1 MMKRKIVTL
10 SGSLR
15 FWNEILSVAC
25 TLSADGIIILVPFKD
40 PRGDD
45 LPEEAKIMH
54 DKLHHQRIDMSDEL
68 YVVNARDYTGD
79 NYIGNSTRDE
89 ILYAMKSNKPI
100 TFMNRPGLDTWLGIL
115 NEVSADDVIPYI
127 TPTVDALVDAI
138 IDAGMKYHKLKNTS
152 GFNYITMAEEIR
164 KNQIVLR
171 NLIDAA
177 SQRLNVDMSEW
188 PCTYIN
194 SSDEFGSPMN
204 TLIYATPA
212 ELIEIMPSLK
222 LIMNMASPMK
232 SEFVFNKLSSDE
244 TKKRYSSIEEDTSI
258 KESEE

>member
-1 MMKRKIVTL
+1 MKRKIVTL

-25 TLSADGIIILVPFKD
+25 SLSADGILVLAPFKD
-40 PRGDD
+40 PIEDD

-54 DKLHHQRIDMSDEL
+54 DELHHQRIDMSDEL
-68 YVVNARDYTGD
+68 YVVNARDYSGD
-79 NYIGNSTRDE
+79 NYVGNSTRDE
-89 ILYAMKSNKPI
+89 ILYAMRSSKPV
-100 TFMNRPGLDTWLGIL
+100 TFMNRPGIDTWLAIL
-115 NEVSADDVIPYI
+115 NEVSNDDVIPYI
-127 TPTVDALVDAI
+127 TPTIDALVEAI
-138 IDAGMKYHKLKNTS
+138 IDTGMKHHKLKDTS
-152 GFNYITMAEEIR
+152 GFNFITMAEEIH

-177 SQRLNVDMSEW
+177 SQRLNVDLSEW

-204 TLIYATPA
+204 TLIYASPA

-222 LIMNMASPMK
+222 FIMKMASPMK
-232 SEFVFNKLSSDE
+232 SEFVFNRLPSDE
-244 TKKRYSSIEEDTSI
+244 TGKRYSPVQEDRSI